1 MRVFGELTTLGER
14 MVELGRI
21 WGVGR
26 GGAIITVEEEQ
37 DRRQEVEEDTVGAI
51 TIITAVEEDQHKD
64 GEITIMLQIV
74 LGADS
79 LKRQTDSLRRSG
91 ETLEQVV
98 GQDSIEYQKEGLVCE
113 YSHFS
118 IT

>member
-1 MRVFGELTTLGER
+1 MRVFVEQTTLGER

-26 GGAIITVEEEQ
+26 GGAI
-37 DRRQEVEEDTVGAI
+37 
-51 TIITAVEEDQHKD
+51 TIITAVEEDQDKD
-64 GEITIMLQIV
+64 GEITIMLEIV

-98 GQDSIEYQKEGLVCE
+98 GQESIEYQKEGLVCK

>member
-1 MRVFGELTTLGER
+1 MRVFVEQTTLGER

-26 GGAIITVEEEQ
+26 GGAI
-37 DRRQEVEEDTVGAI
+37 
-51 TIITAVEEDQHKD
+51 TIITAVEEDQDKD

-98 GQDSIEYQKEGLVCE
+98 GQESIEYQKEGLVCK

>member
-26 GGAIITVEEEQ
+26 GGAI
-37 DRRQEVEEDTVGAI
+37 
-51 TIITAVEEDQHKD
+51 TIITAVEEDQDKD

-74 LGADS
+74 VGADS
-79 LKRQTDSLRRSG
+79 LKRQTDSLRRPG

-98 GQDSIEYQKEGLVCE
+98 GQDSIEYQNEGLVCE

-118 IT
+118 ITSII

>member
-26 GGAIITVEEEQ
+26 GGAI
-37 DRRQEVEEDTVGAI
+37 
-51 TIITAVEEDQHKD
+51 TIITTVEEDQDKD

-74 LGADS
+74 VGADS

-118 IT
+118 ITSII